1 MNYDIN
7 EWGDIVRSSTNDFF
21 SQIAEVLPDLL
32 AAILLFI
39 IGVVLANL
47 LAKTVSKGLE
57 YLGIDKLSSNE
68 AVKNALSKVDVKQS
82 LSSIVG
88 RIVYWIVILITLL
101 VVADV
106 LDLTAVSDTLT
117 SLIGYLP
124 NVLAAVLV
132 LWLTVVGAR
141 FVRDLVTTGLSQ
153 LEANFADAVAK
164 VTEWTIILFGSVIAL
179 SQLGFDTTILT
190 TNIAVILGGVLLA
203 LALAFG
209 LGSRNVAGSLVAGWF
224 VGRELKVGDKVVV
237 GDVSGTIEKIG
248 AVYMTVKTS
257 KGSTIVANRHIAE

>member
-1 MNYDIN
+1 MNDIN

-39 IGVVLANL
+39 VGVVLANL

-57 YLGIDKLSSNE
+57 YLGMDKLSDNST
-68 AVKNALSKVDVKQS
+68 VKSALEKMDTKQS
-82 LSSIVG
+82 LSGIVG
-88 RIVYWIVILITLL
+88 RTVYWIVVLITLL

-106 LDLTAVSDTLT
+106 LGLTAVSDTLN
-117 SLIGYLP
+117 SLIAYLP
-124 NVLAAVLV
+124 NVLSAVLV

-141 FVRDLVTTGLSQ
+141 FVSDLVTTGLSQ
-153 LEANFADAVAK
+153 LEANFAGTIAK

-224 VGRELKVGDKVVV
+224 ADRELNVGDKVVI

-248 AVYMTVKTS
+248 AVYMTVKTA
-257 KGSTIVANRHIAE
+257 KGSTVVANRHIAE